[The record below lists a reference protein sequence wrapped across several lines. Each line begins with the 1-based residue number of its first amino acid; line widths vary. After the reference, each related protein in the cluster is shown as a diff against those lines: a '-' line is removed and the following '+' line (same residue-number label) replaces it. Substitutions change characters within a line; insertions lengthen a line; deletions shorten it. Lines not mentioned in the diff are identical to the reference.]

1 MAEDIKEATP
11 ETSPTDEAPVG
22 DNVAEADDASPKA
35 IQDPPKTEPT
45 PSKPVTYDEDE
56 DVPDS
61 ILGEFLL
68 FLKEEKKWWLA
79 PLVIVLLMLSA
90 VIIFAE
96 GSAIAP
102 FIYTIF

>member
-1 MAEDIKEATP
+1 MGDEQKTDAGAPNP
-11 ETSPTDEAPVG
+11 EGPSPEGEV
-22 DNVAEADDASPKA
+22 S
-35 IQDPPKTEPT
+35 
-45 PSKPVTYDEDE
+45 
-56 DVPDS
+56 DS
-61 ILGEFLL
+61 IFAEFWL

-79 PLVIVLLMLSA
+79 PLVVVLMLLSA

>member
-1 MAEDIKEATP
+1 MNEDASKADESTPQDIQPDSESATP
-11 ETSPTDEAPVG
+11 KEVPDP
-22 DNVAEADDASPKA
+22 VAENPVAENPVADD
-35 IQDPPKTEPT
+35 PPA
-45 PSKPVTYDEDE
+45 DEE
-56 DVPDS
+56 FSDS
-61 ILGEFLL
+61 ILAEFWL

-79 PLVIVLLMLSA
+79 PLILVLLLLSV